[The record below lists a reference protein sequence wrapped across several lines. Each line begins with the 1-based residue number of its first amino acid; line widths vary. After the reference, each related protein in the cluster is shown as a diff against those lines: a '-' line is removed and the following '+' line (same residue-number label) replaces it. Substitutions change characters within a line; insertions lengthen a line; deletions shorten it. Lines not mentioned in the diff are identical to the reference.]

1 MKLFDVLRY
10 KLLRIEH
17 YIRMNFGKDQFGYQ
31 ILSLHLVRSAA
42 VKSDYVLKQ
51 FYQTGYVWKIGSWFI
66 LVEKF

>member
-1 MKLFDVLRY
+1 
-10 KLLRIEH
+10 
-17 YIRMNFGKDQFGYQ
+17 MNFGKDQFGYQ